1 MPPQDTNGD
10 LSEFVISSTEIAS
23 FVYGTKPLRIWES
36 IRNKS
41 NARLWQFRYEPQ
53 FDEAI
58 EFSEGLARIR
68 IERGYGFIDRKG
80 VLRIRPR
87 FNSVTPFRG
96 AAALASMEG
105 YDGYI
110 DKKGEFIRR
119 WP

>member
-58 EFSEGLARIR
+58 EFSEGLARN
-68 IERGYGFIDRKG
+68 RKG